1 MSQILFIVLSF
12 FTILSALFVV
22 FSRKP
27 VYSVLWLIACFFLI
41 AGHYFVILDAQFL
54 GIVHVIVYA
63 GAIMVLFLFVV
74 MLLNLNNDTEM
85 QKSNYVKISAVIA
98 GGLLFLT
105 LLASLR
111 SAELGRF
118 SLPAKTDIGY
128 VQNIGQRLFTDYLL
142 PFEISSILFLS
153 AMIGAVV
160 LAKKE
165 TN

>member
-27 VYSVLWLIACFFLI
+27 MYSVLWLIACFFTI
-41 AGHYFVILDAQFL
+41 AGHYFVILNAQFL
-54 GIVHVIVYA
+54 GIVHIIVYA

-74 MLLNLNNDTEM
+74 MLLNLNNDNEM
-85 QKSNYVKISAVIA
+85 QKANLVKIAAVIA

-118 SLPAKTDIGY
+118 ALPAPSEIGY
-128 VQNIGQRLFTDYLL
+128 VQNIGRKLFTDYLL

-153 AMIGAVV
+153 AMVGAVV

-165 TN
+165 TT